1 MAYDQIQRLWSLLLL
16 EVARADK
23 AAPSEAELVPAT
35 ESDSVTSE
43 DSRIRYEFYPSSRLA
58 EITVP
63 VITMRFRAALNEDE
77 LNKFRLTI
85 IEHMNDAHGV
95 NDFRFLSGKEV
106 DAYVLGCHEHNNT
119 ALDGE
124 PNDTGGLPH

>member
-1 MAYDQIQRLWSLLLL
+1 MANDQIQRLWSLLLL
-16 EVARADK
+16 GVARADK
-23 AAPSEAELVPAT
+23 AVPSEAELLPTT
-35 ESDSVTSE
+35 ESDRVASE

-77 LNKFRLTI
+77 LDKFRLTI
-85 IEHMNDAHGV
+85 IEHMNEAHGV
-95 NDFRFLSGKEV
+95 NDFRLLSGKEV
-106 DAYVLGCHEHNNT
+106 DAYVLGCHEHNHT

-124 PNDTGGLPH
+124 PNDTGGLPN